1 MILFYRRNLPLWI
14 YLKKIEYIPEKHRT
28 EKTIAGSVD
37 RHRTIIQI
45 GSDSR
50 RKWLIRPGVKRKIL
64 KIAQLLLPGKVRS
77 VHLPLL

>member
-37 RHRTIIQI
+37 RHRTIIQV
-45 GSDSR
+45 GSYKYGIWADPSR
-50 RKWLIRPGVKRKIL
+50 CKAGNPQNSSTFFPRQGT
-64 KIAQLLLPGKVRS
+64 
-77 VHLPLL
+77 